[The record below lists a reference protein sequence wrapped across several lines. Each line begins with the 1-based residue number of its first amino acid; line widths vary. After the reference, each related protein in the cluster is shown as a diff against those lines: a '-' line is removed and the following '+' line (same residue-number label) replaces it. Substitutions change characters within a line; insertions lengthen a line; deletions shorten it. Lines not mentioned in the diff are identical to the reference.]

1 MALTRFSG
9 MFTPDELALFQRV
22 FDKLCK
28 EQRLALKDSE
38 QREHLAT
45 LIIRTFKT
53 GVTDED
59 DLWIS
64 LSKRRKIRA

>member
-1 MALTRFSG
+1 
-9 MFTPDELALFQRV
+9 MFTQDELALFQRV

-38 QREHLAT
+38 QRDQLAT

-53 GVTDED
+53 GVSDEY
-59 DLWIS
+59 DLWSS